1 MHNLLLLCGCIIG
14 LITLTTHN
22 HNHNDPHI
30 VNIAKT
36 QRRAILNEIWFKSY
50 CAKIDIGES

>member
-1 MHNLLLLCGCIIG
+1 MWYNRFYYTYDSYSYH
-14 LITLTTHN
+14 HE
-22 HNHNDPHI
+22 PHI